1 MKKNK
6 SMKKYLLIGV
16 LVLGGFGFGYGLYSY
31 CPWFSGLVG
40 DKVESVAVS
49 GLLDKAKESVGGL
62 LNKAKESVGGFAKDL
77 IPGGDKKAE

>member
-16 LVLGGFGFGYGLYSY
+16 LVLGGFGYGLYAY

-40 DKVESVAVS
+40 DKVESIAVG
-49 GLLDKAKESVGGL
+49 GLLDKAKGSVGGL
-62 LNKAKESVGGFAKDL
+62 KDL
-77 IPGGDKKAE
+77 IPGRDKKAE

>member
-6 SMKKYLLIGV
+6 SMKKYLLIIGV
-16 LVLGGFGFGYGLYSY
+16 LVLGGFGYGLYSY

-77 IPGGDKKAE
+77 IPGDKKAE